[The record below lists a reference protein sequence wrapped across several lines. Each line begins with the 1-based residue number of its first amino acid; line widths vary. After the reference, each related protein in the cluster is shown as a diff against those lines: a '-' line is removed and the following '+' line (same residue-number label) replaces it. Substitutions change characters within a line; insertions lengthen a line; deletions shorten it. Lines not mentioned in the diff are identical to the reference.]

1 MSDKTAVVFG
11 GGGARAAY
19 QVGVLKAI
27 VQFYPRSHGIP
38 FKVLSGTSAG
48 GINATALATYASC
61 FHLGVRKLEWI
72 WSNLSIDQVYSAS
85 ISGVFGH
92 LGKMAFKG
100 MKSKGPNLHPAS
112 LFNNDPLR
120 HLLDKLVDFERI
132 DRNINRNSLNAI
144 SLDTSCFDTSFCE
157 TFYQA
162 KASIQDWQRSRRCGK
177 RTKLRT
183 DHLLASAAIP
193 LIFPMVKIEQAYY
206 GDGSLHQFAPLSSPI
221 HLGANRII
229 AINLES
235 PHKNERQSN
244 TNYPQVETIAGHLL
258 DTIFSDTINSDLER
272 LLRINKTLTN
282 IPKAYRSSIPLQH
295 IDAMV
300 IKPSEDLSEIAAQYF
315 HTIPIAF
322 KILMKLMGITGQS
335 DSSIVSYLL
344 FDKDYCKALIQLG
357 YEDTMC
363 QIDEVKH
370 FLNIR

>member
-1 MSDKTAVVFG
+1 MSDETALVFG

-27 VQFYPRSHGIP
+27 VQFYPRNHGIP

-48 GINATALATYASC
+48 GINATAMATYASS
-61 FHLGVRKLEWI
+61 FHLGVRKLEWV
-72 WSNLSIDQVYSAS
+72 WSHISIDQVYSAS
-85 ISGVFGH
+85 IAGVFGH

-100 MKSKGPNLHPAS
+100 MQSKGPNLNPAS
-112 LFNNDPLR
+112 LFNNEPLR
-120 HLLDKLVDFERI
+120 HLLNQLIDFERI
-132 DRNINRNSLNAI
+132 DRNIDSRSLNAI
-144 SLDTSCFDTSFCE
+144 SLDTSCYNTSFSE
-157 TFYQA
+157 TFFQA
-162 KASIQDWQRSRRCGK
+162 KANVQNWQRTRRCGI
-177 RTKLRT
+177 RTRLTT

-193 LIFPMVKIEQAYY
+193 LIFPSVKIKQSYY

-235 PHKNERQSN
+235 PHNDEYQDV
-244 TNYPQVETIAGHLL
+244 THYPQVETIAGHLL
-258 DTIFSDTINSDLER
+258 DTIFSDTLNSDLER
-272 LLRINKTLTN
+272 LLRVNKTIAN
-282 IPKAYRSSIPLQH
+282 IPKAYRSAIPLKQ
-295 IDAMV
+295 IDTLV
-300 IKPSEDLSEIAAQYF
+300 IKPSEDLSEIAAKYF

-344 FDKDYCKALIQLG
+344 FDKDYCNALMRLG

>member
-1 MSDKTAVVFG
+1 MSEKTALVFG

-19 QVGVLKAI
+19 QVGVLKAM

-61 FHLGVRKLEWI
+61 FHLGVRKLEWV

-85 ISGVFGH
+85 IAGVFGH

-100 MKSKGPNLHPAS
+100 MHSKGPNPHPAS
-112 LFNNDPLR
+112 LFNNEPLR
-120 HLLDKLVDFERI
+120 HLLDHLVDFERI
-132 DRNINRNSLNAI
+132 DRNINRHSLNAI

-157 TFYQA
+157 TFFQA
-162 KASIQDWQRSRRCGK
+162 KASIQNWERARRSGK
-177 RTKLRT
+177 RTMLTT

-193 LIFPMVKIEQAYY
+193 LIFPTVKIEQSYY
-206 GDGSLHQFAPLSSPI
+206 GDGSLHQFSPLSSPI

-235 PHKNERQSN
+235 PHKSERQPN
-244 TNYPQVETIAGHLL
+244 THYPQVETIAGHLL

-272 LLRINKTLTN
+272 LLRINKTLAN

-295 IDAMV
+295 IDALV
-300 IKPSEDLSEIAAQYF
+300 IKPSEDLSEIAAKYF

-344 FDKDYCKALIQLG
+344 FDKDYCKALIRLG

-363 QIDEVKH
+363 QIDEIKH